1 MNNSLRLLTI
11 VGIALFIAYAS
22 TITEVTIE
30 AAGRTTTAASES
42 NAQFEQDR
50 KAILAMA
57 GNYRVTFNFIETVS
71 FVEDYE
77 LKEPSISHGNE
88 VIKVVADEGTF
99 ISLQH
104 LLIIGAGT
112 VIKHWRQDWV
122 YEPKEVFE
130 YIGDNSWRRRILSDE
145 EREGK
150 WAQLVYQVDD
160 SPRYA
165 AVAEWKHKHGKSS
178 WTPLET
184 WRPLPRRDATKRD
197 DYDVLACVNRH
208 VITPGGWVHEQDN
221 TKLVMR
227 GGIQALAREVGVN
240 TYKKNEDFQTTPATT
255 YWKAT
260 AAFWAAVR
268 EEWARI
274 AKENEAYGLT
284 VKGEAA
290 ELYNPL
296 LGLAKAVE
304 SGETQA
310 EAAIQ
315 KARAVIEKYT
325 YQIDK

>member
-1 MNNSLRLLTI
+1 MNNSSRLLM
-11 VGIALFIAYAS
+11 VVSIALFIAY
-22 TITEVTIE
+22 TFVVTEGRIE
-30 AAGRTTTAASES
+30 AADGKITAASGAS
-42 NAQFEQDR
+42 SQFEYDR

-71 FVEDYE
+71 FVENYE
-77 LKEPSISHGNE
+77 LKDSSISRGNE
-88 VIKVVADEGTF
+88 VVEVIADDGTF

-104 LLIIGAGT
+104 LLVIGEDT
-112 VIKHWRQDWV
+112 IIKHWRQDWV

-130 YIGDNSWRRRILSDE
+130 YIGDNSWRRKKLSEE
-145 EREGK
+145 ERTGK

-165 AVAEWKHKHGKSS
+165 AVAEWKHEHGTSS
-178 WTPLET
+178 WTPPET

-208 VITPGGWVHEQDN
+208 VITPAGWVHEQDN

-240 TYKKNEDFQTTPATT
+240 TYRKSDDFQTTPAIS

-260 AAFWAAVR
+260 AAFWAGVR
-268 EEWARI
+268 EKWTQI
-274 AKENEAYGLT
+274 AEENETYGLT
-284 VKGEAA
+284 VKGEAV

-304 SGETQA
+304 SGET
-310 EAAIQ
+310 EIDAAIQ
-315 KARAVIEKYT
+315 KARAVIEKFT
-325 YQIDK
+325 YQVDE